1 MIVENATAADL
12 PEILELEA
20 HFDRPW
26 SEESWRQEVTG
37 GGRLVLIARRQDGA
51 TVGVASFQLVD
62 EVADLHRIVVAPE
75 QRRLGFARVMLMAGL
90 QWAIGR
96 GARRMLLEVD
106 SGNAAAIQLYQ
117 GYGFAAVATR
127 PDYYGPGAD
136 ALILERRL
144 EGVDADS
151 VGTWDME
158 EDSDDE

>member
-1 MIVENATAADL
+1 MIVETAVAEDL
-12 PEILELEA
+12 PDILALEE
-20 HFDRPW
+20 HFATQW
-26 SEESWRQEVTG
+26 SEASWRQEVTG
-37 GGRLVLIARRQDGA
+37 EGRLVLIARRKSGEA
-51 TVGVASFQLVD
+51 VGVAAFQLVD
-62 EVADLHRIVVAPE
+62 DVADLHRIVVAPH

-106 SGNAAAIQLYQ
+106 ASNASAIQLYQ

-136 ALILERRL
+136 ALLLERRL

-151 VGTWDME
+151 VGMWDME
-158 EDSDDE
+158 GESDE

>member
-1 MIVENATAADL
+1 MIVETAVAGDL
-12 PEILELEA
+12 PDIIALEEN
-20 HFDRPW
+20 FSTRW
-26 SEESWRQEVTG
+26 SEASWRQEITG
-37 GGRLVLIARRQDGA
+37 EGRLVLIARRKSGEA
-51 TVGVASFQLVD
+51 VGVAAFQLVD
-62 EVADLHRIVVAPE
+62 DVADLHRIVVAPAE
-75 QRRLGFARVMLMAGL
+75 RRLGFARVMLMAGL
-90 QWAIGR
+90 LWAIGH

-106 SGNAAAIQLYQ
+106 ASNTPAIQLYQ

-158 EDSDDE
+158 EGDE